1 MSKDAKLKLYKMLD
15 NIEDETVLNQLM
27 EEVAFYTTK
36 NDIVDELNAKQLEE
50 LDKAIEEANKGETIL
65 WDEFK
70 REMNE
75 WKKNNRFQTL
85 SQRHAT
91 GISIFAQRI
100 FRRHCF

>member
-75 WKKNNRFQTL
+75 WKKK
-85 SQRHAT
+85 
-91 GISIFAQRI
+91 
-100 FRRHCF
+100 